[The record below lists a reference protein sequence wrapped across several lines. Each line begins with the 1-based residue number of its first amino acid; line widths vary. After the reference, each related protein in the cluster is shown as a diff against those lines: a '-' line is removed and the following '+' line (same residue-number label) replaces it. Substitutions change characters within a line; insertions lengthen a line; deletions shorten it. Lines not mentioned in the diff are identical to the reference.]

1 VRLAEYSRR
10 DSVKVP
16 EGVYFHPIFVHFPQ
30 ALFPVAFASFV
41 LYLVTGNDLFERGT
55 FLMMVFALA
64 ATPVTMITGY
74 IDWKVRYKGYMTP
87 VFKIKIV
94 TGFVLIGFSLSA
106 VLLRALVPEVA
117 LLPLSGLGW
126 LRAMLLACCVASCVV
141 EGHYGGKLVF
151 H

>member
-1 VRLAEYSRR
+1 MKL
-10 DSVKVP
+10 P

-55 FLMMVFALA
+55 FLMLLFGLA
-64 ATPVTMITGY
+64 AVPVTMITGY
-74 IDWKVRYKGYMTP
+74 LDWKIRYKGYMTP
-87 VFKIKIV
+87 VFKIKIT
-94 TGFVLIGFSLSA
+94 TGFVLIGLSLSA
-106 VLLRALVPEVA
+106 VLLSVLVPEVA
-117 LLPLSGLGW
+117 RLPLSGMGW
-126 LRAMLLACCVASCVV
+126 LRAALLAGCVASCVV